1 MKTLLLTIALVCTIN
16 ANAQSEPPGIIW
28 NKDIAASV
36 SSSFNPDSIVKLSD
50 GSILIMGNIFS
61 DGIIIPEITKVSSTG
76 EKIWQKT
83 YPNLSNYYIFSGIVD
98 NNGNIFTVL
107 EGTGSSDASY
117 VKLDSSGN
125 FIWKKNVVIENY
137 DTYISRLEALADNSI
152 LMSLDFESEDGS
164 GDELG
169 FSFAKYDT
177 NGNQQWIK
185 TKKYQN
191 IPNSYGAAISAKDG
205 GFFIVGSTAQVD
217 GDEVGYIAKFDT
229 QRNQLWEKEIDINTV
244 NDTYFYDAIVNT
256 NGDLMVAGVYELNNG
271 NENYFV
277 SKISSGGTEVWRKIY
292 SLGSMDITALK
303 LIEFSPSEYT
313 LAFESIGDDSS
324 TRVGYLKKIDNAGN
338 TVWEHSYKNEIFNG
352 LVAFVDIIKTNDNNL
367 LMLTQKYD
375 NSDNV
380 DAKYGLYKMGGSLA
394 VANIKSKS
402 VSIYPNPSS
411 HFINIKLEPNESI
424 SKYQL
429 YNLSGQLIEEQ
440 KDPSSTISIKKLNS
454 GTYIIKLYIGENI
467 YTEKI
472 IKN

>member
-1 MKTLLLTIALVCTIN
+1 M
-16 ANAQSEPPGIIW
+16 
-28 NKDIAASV
+28 
-36 SSSFNPDSIVKLSD
+36 
-50 GSILIMGNIFS
+50 FS
-61 DGIIIPEITKVSSTG
+61 TT
-76 EKIWQKT
+76 
-83 YPNLSNYYIFSGIVD
+83 VD
-98 NNGNIFTVL
+98 NNGNIFGVL
-107 EGTGSSDASY
+107 ENTGSLDGSY
-117 VKLDSSGN
+117 AKFDSSGN
-125 FIWKKNVVIENY
+125 FLWQKFGKIENY
-137 DTYISRLEALADNSI
+137 RTFISKIEVLADNSI
-152 LMSLDFESEDGS
+152 LMSLDFDSEDGS
-164 GDELG
+164 GDESG

-217 GDEVGYIAKFDT
+217 GDEVGYIAKFDA

-244 NDTYFYDAIVNT
+244 NDTYFYDASVNT
-256 NGDLMVAGVYELNNG
+256 NGDLMIAGVYELNNG

-303 LIEFSPSEYT
+303 LIEFSPNEYT

-352 LVAFVDIIKTNDNNL
+352 LVAFVDIIKTTDNNL

-394 VANIKSKS
+394 VADIKSKS

-429 YNLSGQLIEEQ
+429 YNLSGQLIEEH

>member
-1 MKTLLLTIALVCTIN
+1 MKTFLLSIALVCTVN
-16 ANAQSEPPGIIW
+16 SYAQSEAPGVLW

-36 SSSFNPDSIVKLSD
+36 SSSFNPDNIIKLGD
-50 GSILIMGNIFS
+50 GSILITGNVFV
-61 DGIIIPEITKVSSTG
+61 DGIVSPELTKVSASG
-76 EKIWQKT
+76 EKVWQKT
-83 YPNLSNYYIFSGIVD
+83 YPNLSNFSMFSTTVD
-98 NNGNIFTVL
+98 NNGNIFGVL
-107 EGTGSSDASY
+107 ENMGSLDGSY
-117 VKLDSSGN
+117 AKFDSSGN
-125 FIWKKNVVIENY
+125 FLWQKFGKIENY
-137 DTYISRLEALADNSI
+137 RTFISKIEVLAENSI
-152 LMSLDFESEDGS
+152 LMSLDFESADGS
-164 GDELG
+164 GAESG

-185 TKKYQN
+185 TKKYQGV
-191 IPNSYGAAISAKDG
+191 PNSYGAAISAKDG

-217 GDEVGYIAKFDT
+217 GDEVGYIAKFDA

-244 NDTYFYDAIVNT
+244 NDTYFYDASVNT
-256 NGDLMVAGVYELNNG
+256 NGDLMIAGVYELNNG

-303 LIEFSPSEYT
+303 LIEFSPNEYT

-352 LVAFVDIIKTNDNNL
+352 LVAFVDIIKTTDNNL

-394 VANIKSKS
+394 VADIKSKS

-424 SKYQL
+424 IKYQL

>member
-1 MKTLLLTIALVCTIN
+1 M
-16 ANAQSEPPGIIW
+16 
-28 NKDIAASV
+28 
-36 SSSFNPDSIVKLSD
+36 
-50 GSILIMGNIFS
+50 FS
-61 DGIIIPEITKVSSTG
+61 TT
-76 EKIWQKT
+76 
-83 YPNLSNYYIFSGIVD
+83 VD
-98 NNGNIFTVL
+98 NNGNIFGVL
-107 EGTGSSDASY
+107 ENTGSLDGSY
-117 VKLDSSGN
+117 AKFDSSGN
-125 FIWKKNVVIENY
+125 FLWQKFGKIENY
-137 DTYISRLEALADNSI
+137 RTFISKIEVLADNSI

-164 GDELG
+164 GDESG

-217 GDEVGYIAKFDT
+217 GDEVGYIAKFDA

-244 NDTYFYDAIVNT
+244 NDTYFYDASVNT
-256 NGDLMVAGVYELNNG
+256 NGDLMIAGVYELNNG

-303 LIEFSPSEYT
+303 LIEFSPNEYT

-352 LVAFVDIIKTNDNNL
+352 LVAFVDIIKTTDNNL

-394 VANIKSKS
+394 VADIKSKS

-429 YNLSGQLIEEQ
+429 YNLSGQLIEEH

>member
-16 ANAQSEPPGIIW
+16 AKAQSEAPGIIW

-36 SSSFNPDSIVKLSD
+36 SSSFNPESIVKLSD
-50 GSILIMGNIFS
+50 GSILIMSNIFV

-83 YPNLSNYYIFSGIVD
+83 YPNLSSYYIFSGIVD
-98 NNGNIFTVL
+98 NSGNIFAVIEATS
-107 EGTGSSDASY
+107 SSDASY
-117 VKLDSSGN
+117 VKLDSLGS
-125 FIWKKNVVIENY
+125 FIWKKNVKIENY
-137 DTYISRLEALADNSI
+137 ETYISRLEALADNSI

-164 GDELG
+164 GAESG

-185 TKKYQN
+185 TKKYQD

-205 GFFIVGSTAQVD
+205 GFFIVGSTGQVD
-217 GDEVGYIAKFDT
+217 GDEVGYIAKFDA
-229 QRNQLWEKEIDINTV
+229 QRNLLWEKEIDINTV

-256 NGDLMVAGVYELNNG
+256 NGDLMIAGVYELNNG

-277 SKISSGGTEVWRKIY
+277 SKISNNGTEVWRKIY
-292 SLGSMDITALK
+292 SLGSLDITSLK
-303 LIEFSPSEYT
+303 LLEFSPNEYT
-313 LAFESIGDDSS
+313 LAFESNGDDSN
-324 TRVGYLKKIDNAGN
+324 TRVGHLKKIDNSGN

-352 LVAFVDIIKTNDNNL
+352 LVDFVDIIKTTDNNL
-367 LMLTQKYD
+367 LMLTQKYN
-375 NSDNV
+375 NSDKV

-394 VANIKSKS
+394 VADIKSKA

-411 HFINIKLEPNESI
+411 HFINIKHEPTETIN
-424 SKYQL
+424 KYEL

-454 GTYIIKLYIGENI
+454 GTYIIRLYIGKNI